1 MLDRARRRHRQL
13 RLLDLYGSLLTDHQR
28 RILHF
33 AWELDWSYGEIAQR
47 EGVSRTAV
55 YDVVR
60 RTTSN
65 LDDYERKLGLE
76 RAQRVLVPDRAPR
89 PAAQE
94 TERAGPPPQR
104 PLPPAA
110 PPS

>member
-1 MLDRARRRHRQL
+1 MLDSAQRRQRQL
-13 RLLDLYGSLLTDHQR
+13 HLLDLYGSLLTDHQR

-33 AWELDWSYGEIAQR
+33 AWELDWSYGEIAER

-65 LDDYERKLGLE
+65 LDDYEHKLGLM
-76 RAQRVLVPDRAPR
+76 RTQRV
-89 PAAQE
+89 
-94 TERAGPPPQR
+94 
-104 PLPPAA
+104 
-110 PPS
+110 

>member
-1 MLDRARRRHRQL
+1 MLDSAQRRQRQL
-13 RLLDLYGSLLTDHQR
+13 HLLDLYGLLLTDHQR
-28 RILHF
+28 CILHL

-65 LDDYERKLGLE
+65 LDGYERKLGLM
-76 RAQRVLVPDRAPR
+76 RAQRV
-89 PAAQE
+89 
-94 TERAGPPPQR
+94 
-104 PLPPAA
+104 
-110 PPS
+110 

>member
-1 MLDRARRRHRQL
+1 MLDSARRRQRQL
-13 RLLDLYGSLLTDHQR
+13 RLLDLYGLLLTDHQR

-60 RTTSN
+60 RTSTN

-76 RAQRVLVPDRAPR
+76 RPSVFESL
-89 PAAQE
+89 
-94 TERAGPPPQR
+94 TERLDQALKKLTGR
-104 PLPPAA
+104 GK
-110 PPS
+110 